1 MATITVTQVN
11 QASKTNAHKV
21 TNPVISPAVASSVS
35 AKKQLTEG
43 PVDGE
48 MHEYLFRVEKN
59 GKVFWVGA
67 AVPKGTT
74 NFTQTQV
81 YFHPTV
87 VNGKN
92 VHAREE
98 DYATFTGGW
107 SKSIQRYVALQ
118 GGQLAAAGKLVPLLV
133 PFTAMSALNPKQ
145 PDNNVFGTQPEDTLV
160 AILFALQKEVT
171 GSAPS
176 SPLKL
181 SQVGAASFSSG
192 IGALRLFINSMSK
205 SGLVKEVLDFDSR
218 FIVAERSLPLVRASG
233 AKNRWFTQ
241 TAAATAVTAD
251 YILIPDT
258 CFSGITRFPISHAH
272 ACIGWM
278 MYYSA
283 MTNSVIK

>member
-1 MATITVTQVN
+1 
-11 QASKTNAHKV
+11 
-21 TNPVISPAVASSVS
+21 
-35 AKKQLTEG
+35 
-43 PVDGE
+43 
-48 MHEYLFRVEKN
+48 MHEYLFRLDKG

-87 VNGKN
+87 VNGKS
-92 VHAREE
+92 VHAKEE

-107 SKSIQRYVALQ
+107 SGSIQRYVAMQ

-133 PFTAMSALNPKQ
+133 PFTAMSALNAKQ
-145 PDNNVFGTQPEDTLV
+145 PDKNMFGTQSEDTLA
-160 AILFALQKEVT
+160 AILSALQKEVT
-171 GSAPS
+171 GSAPT

-192 IGALRLFINSMSK
+192 IGALRLFINSMRA
-205 SGLVKEVLDFDSR
+205 SGLVKEVIDFDSR
-218 FIVAERSLPLVRASG
+218 FIVAERALPLVRSSG
-233 AKNRWFTQ
+233 ATNRWFTQ
-241 TAAATAVTAD
+241 TALATAPPANFV
-251 YILIPDT
+251 LIPDT

-278 MYYSA
+278 TYFSA